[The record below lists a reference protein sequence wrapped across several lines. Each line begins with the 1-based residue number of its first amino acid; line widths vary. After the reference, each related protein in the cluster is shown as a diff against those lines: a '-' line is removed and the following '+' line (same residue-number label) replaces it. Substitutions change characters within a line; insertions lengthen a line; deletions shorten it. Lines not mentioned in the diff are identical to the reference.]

1 MSRGPIKLSTAEVYA
16 IREAYRPGCPEN
28 GRRALAERYGVH
40 PYTIRDVVTGRTWS
54 HV

>member
-1 MSRGPIKLSTAEVYA
+1 MSRGPIKLSAVEVYA
-16 IREAYRPGCPEN
+16 IREEYKPGCPHC
-28 GRRALAERYGVH
+28 GRRALAARYNVN